1 MKVFKFFFLIKTFK
15 QMKCPYSLS
24 SMLLQPTPYVI
35 DGLVLT
41 YFEFNIEFIGIVKW
55 DDLRLVEEH

>member
-1 MKVFKFFFLIKTFK
+1 
-15 QMKCPYSLS
+15 MKCPYSLS

-41 YFEFNIEFIGIVKW
+41 YFKFNIEFLDMKR
-55 DDLRLVEEH
+55 DDLRLVEEL